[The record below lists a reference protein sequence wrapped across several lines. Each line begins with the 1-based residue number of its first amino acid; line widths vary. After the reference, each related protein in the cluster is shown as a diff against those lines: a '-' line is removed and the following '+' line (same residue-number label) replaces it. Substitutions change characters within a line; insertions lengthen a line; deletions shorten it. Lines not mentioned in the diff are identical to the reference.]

1 MQVGFSNQTMLNNIN
16 QKKEA
21 QENSIKKLSSGE
33 EDKTVDPAIAMIAS
47 AMMSDILTDTQGV
60 KNANSASAMMQ
71 IADGTL
77 SQVSEMGSKLQELS
91 VASNNAAL
99 SSSDRSAL
107 TAEFNA
113 TVKSM
118 DSAISSA
125 SFNGQELFGK
135 DMTFSLGSSEISIN
149 LESINSSEL
158 DISSQDS
165 IDDFMKQVHS
175 AMSNVGS
182 TQNAIQSSADNLT
195 NQMVQKSAAKSQM
208 SDADMAEAIMQYEQN
223 NTKLEASLLVQV
235 HQNDISA
242 QRVADLLE

>member
-1 MQVGFSNQTMLNNIN
+1 MQIGFNNQTMLNNIN
-16 QKKEA
+16 QNKEA
-21 QENSIKKLSSGE
+21 QANSIKKLSSGE
-33 EDKTVDPAIAMIAS
+33 EEKAIDPGIAMIAS

-71 IADGTL
+71 IADGAL

-91 VASNNAAL
+91 VASNNAGL

-113 TVKSM
+113 TVKSIN
-118 DSAISSA
+118 SSISSA

-149 LESINSSEL
+149 LESINSSSL
-158 DISSQDS
+158 DITSQDS
-165 IDDFMKQVHS
+165 IKDFMKQVNS

-208 SDADMAEAIMQYEQN
+208 SDADIGEVMMKFQQN
-223 NTKLEASLLVQV
+223 NIKLEASMLAQA

-242 QRVADLLE
+242 QRVAELL

>member
-1 MQVGFSNQTMLNNIN
+1 LHNIN
-16 QKKEA
+16 QNKEA
-21 QENSIKKLSSGE
+21 QANSIKKLSSGE
-33 EDKTVDPAIAMIAS
+33 EEKAIDPGIAMIAS

-71 IADGTL
+71 IADGAL

-91 VASNNAAL
+91 VASNNAGL

-113 TVKSM
+113 TVKSIN
-118 DSAISSA
+118 SSISSA

-149 LESINSSEL
+149 LESINSSSL
-158 DISSQDS
+158 DITSQDS
-165 IDDFMKQVHS
+165 IKDFMKQVNS
-175 AMSNVGS
+175 AISNVGS

-208 SDADMAEAIMQYEQN
+208 SDADIGEVMMQFQQN
-223 NTKLEASLLVQV
+223 NIKLEASMLAQA
-235 HQNDISA
+235 HQNDMSA
-242 QRVADLLE
+242 QRVAELL

>member
-1 MQVGFSNQTMLNNIN
+1 MQVGFNNQTMLNNIN
-16 QKKEA
+16 QNKEA
-21 QENSIKKLSSGE
+21 QTNSIKKLSSGE
-33 EDKTVDPAIAMIAS
+33 EEKSIDPGIAMIAS

-60 KNANSASAMMQ
+60 KNANIASAMMQ
-71 IADGTL
+71 IADGSL

-91 VASNNAAL
+91 VASNNAGL
-99 SSSDRSAL
+99 SSSDKSAL

-158 DISSQDS
+158 DITSQDS
-165 IDDFMKQVHS
+165 IKDFMKQVNS
-175 AMSNVGS
+175 AMSNIGS

-195 NQMVQKSAAKSQM
+195 NQMVQKSDAKSQM
-208 SDADMAEAIMQYEQN
+208 SDADIGEVMMQFQQN
-223 NTKLEASLLVQV
+223 NIKLDASILAQV
-235 HQNDISA
+235 HQNNMSA
-242 QRVADLLE
+242 QRVAELL